1 MKDDTSD
8 TGTRPFTVTF
18 FTDERARTQQRRQ
31 LTPWELRDL
40 ILTTSADQ
48 KAKLPWL
55 KLATFGD
62 VPSDADCLRYN
73 ANVSSISGIELDY
86 DGGAISFDTAVSII
100 RKARL
105 RALLYT
111 SSSHRE
117 DKPRWR
123 ILCPTSCEL
132 PPERRKKLVARVFG
146 LYGDIFGHESLT
158 LSQAFHYG
166 KLDGNS
172 AHRCEYYDGDF
183 INQCDNLD
191 EGACNKDGKPCTDN
205 EHTAGSKP
213 QADPGLVAACVAKIP
228 NKKLDWIY
236 WNNTIGMGTWR
247 ATGGS
252 EAGKKI
258 FREFTDRLKTK
269 YKPKDTPEARWAH
282 YSKSPPNQIG
292 FGTLHRLAD
301 EASPGWRAAYEE
313 AANKAARP
321 KFVTFTPAMWH
332 DKPVPVRKWCIDGL
346 IPDVNVTALYGD
358 GGIGKTLLAMQLQIA
373 KAIAGFQWLGIQTE
387 PVKSLGVYC
396 EDDADELHRR
406 VTDIAAHY
414 CCTLDR
420 LTNIELTSRVG
431 EENILVHFGKND
443 IGAPTPFYDE
453 LITHAL
459 DIAARLVVLD
469 SLHDVFGGDEIS
481 RTHARQFVG
490 FLRRLALKIDGTVL
504 FCGHPSLSGLSS
516 GIGSSGSTAW
526 NNAVRSRLYLTKP
539 EDKNASDDARVLKTV
554 KANYGP
560 LGEIGLTWQRGVF
573 VHKTHPGD
581 PYGQASQAFL
591 DCLDKVVSEGRFVSP
606 TYQSPTYAPRVFS
619 RMPQARGLTK
629 KTSNEPWSNYS
640 ARGKSRSE
648 TT

>member
-100 RKARL
+100 
-105 RALLYT
+105 
-111 SSSHRE
+111 
-117 DKPRWR
+117 
-123 ILCPTSCEL
+123 I
-132 PPERRKKLVARVFG
+132 
-146 LYGDIFGHESLT
+146 
-158 LSQAFHYG
+158 
-166 KLDGNS
+166 
-172 AHRCEYYDGDF
+172 
-183 INQCDNLD
+183 D

-539 EDKNASDDARVLKTV
+539 EDKNASDDAREFAINPLKV
-554 KANYGP
+554 D
-560 LGEIGLTWQRGVF
+560 EIAMLRSEVAALRAKLEQQRG
-573 VHKTHPGD
+573 KITQLRGD
-581 PYGQASQAFL
+581 
-591 DCLDKVVSEGRFVSP
+591 V
-606 TYQSPTYAPRVFS
+606 
-619 RMPQARGLTK
+619 
-629 KTSNEPWSNYS
+629 PWSR
-640 ARGKSRSE
+640 AQCKSIRPP
-648 TT
+648 

>member
-1 MKDDTSD
+1 M
-8 TGTRPFTVTF
+8 RC
-18 FTDERARTQQRRQ
+18 RQRWQ
-31 LTPWELRDL
+31 LKKFVLWNDKHALSRCRDMPSTPL
-40 ILTTSADQ
+40 ITK
-48 KAKLPWL
+48 KALDKLPHPKEGQALWWDTDLHGFGVRVGVRDKVFILQRDIRGRSRRITLGRYGDKPGELTLQQARRKAEQLAGEMAGGKDPVEQREHATGSGITLRQAWQLYEAHLDAKERSPVTKAGYWL
-55 KLATFGD
+55 LLRAYSGDWLDRPLIEITPELAT
-62 VPSDADCLRYN
+62 
-73 ANVSSISGIELDY
+73 
-86 DGGAISFDTAVSII
+86 
-100 RKARL
+100 
-105 RALLYT
+105 
-111 SSSHRE
+111 
-117 DKPRWR
+117 
-123 ILCPTSCEL
+123 
-132 PPERRKKLVARVFG
+132 
-146 LYGDIFGHESLT
+146 
-158 LSQAFHYG
+158 
-166 KLDGNS
+166 
-172 AHRCEYYDGDF
+172 
-183 INQCDNLD
+183 
-191 EGACNKDGKPCTDN
+191 
-205 EHTAGSKP
+205 
-213 QADPGLVAACVAKIP
+213 
-228 NKKLDWIY
+228 
-236 WNNTIGMGTWR
+236 
-247 ATGGS
+247 
-252 EAGKKI
+252 GKKI

-313 AANKAARP
+313 AANKAARQ

-490 FLRRLALKIDGTVL
+490 FLRRLALKLDGHSFILWASIAKRLEQRHRQQRIDGM
-504 FCGHPSLSGLSS
+504 
-516 GIGSSGSTAW
+516 
-526 NNAVRSRLYLTKP
+526 
-539 EDKNASDDARVLKTV
+539 E
-554 KANYGP
+554 
-560 LGEIGLTWQRGVF
+560 
-573 VHKTHPGD
+573 
-581 PYGQASQAFL
+581 
-591 DCLDKVVSEGRFVSP
+591 
-606 TYQSPTYAPRVFS
+606 
-619 RMPQARGLTK
+619 
-629 KTSNEPWSNYS
+629 
-640 ARGKSRSE
+640 
-648 TT
+648 